1 MPRSGLPAEQRPE
14 SVLSAVLDTNV
25 IVSGI
30 ISSAGAPFEVL
41 TIWRDRRWNLVTSP
55 GILREVERVLT
66 LPKITRRYAITSQ
79 DATDAIR
86 LLKAR
91 ATIATGTLRIPR
103 TARDPEDDHILACAI
118 EGHADYLVTG
128 DQDLLALERF
138 QGIPI
143 ISPRA
148 FTAILKP
155 HR

>member
-1 MPRSGLPAEQRPE
+1 
-14 SVLSAVLDTNV
+14 VLSAVLDTNV

-30 ISSAGAPFEVL
+30 ISRAGAPSEVL
-41 TIWRDRRWNLVTSP
+41 TAWRDRRWNLVTSL

-66 LPKITRRYAITSQ
+66 LPKIARRYAITGQ

-91 ATIATGTLRIPR
+91 AAVVPGTFTIPR
-103 TARDPEDDHILACAI
+103 TARDPDDDHILACAI
-118 EGHADYLVTG
+118 EGHADHLVTG

-148 FTAILKP
+148 FATILKAP
-155 HR
+155 R